1 MQEDATGAFHV
12 APGGEPMVELLFAD
26 GGLSAPCSFNA
37 IRPAASKSRNI
48 YYEDKARGLAA
59 VRRAYCCVAL
69 AVRTPAA
76 GG

>member
-1 MQEDATGAFHV
+1 
-12 APGGEPMVELLFAD
+12 MVELLFAD

-59 VRRAYCCVAL
+59 VRRVAL
-69 AVRTPAA
+69 SVYTPAS